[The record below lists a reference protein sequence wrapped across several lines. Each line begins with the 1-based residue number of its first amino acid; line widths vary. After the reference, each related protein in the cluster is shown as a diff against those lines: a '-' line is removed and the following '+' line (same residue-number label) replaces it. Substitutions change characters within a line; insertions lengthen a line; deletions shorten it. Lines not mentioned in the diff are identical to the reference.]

1 MAGDREVG
9 DIVKNISEDVKVLVR
24 GEVELA
30 KAELIPPAK
39 SAGIGAGM
47 FAGAGVLAL
56 YALGILLIGGALAL
70 ALVVPPW
77 AAFLIVGGIILLI
90 CGILALIGK
99 ASMNK
104 AKFSTDK
111 TVAEATATV
120 NAVKGA
126 ASRAATS
133 AKTPAISRHS
143 TKD

>member
-1 MAGDREVG
+1 MAGQREVG
-9 DIVKNISEDVKVLVR
+9 DLVKDISEDVKVMVR
-24 GEVELA
+24 GEIELA

-39 SAGIGAGM
+39 NAGIGAGM

-70 ALVVPPW
+70 ALVLPAW
-77 AAFLIVGGIILLI
+77 AAFLIVGGVMLVI

-99 ASMNK
+99 ASMSK
-104 AKFSTDK
+104 AKFSTDQ

-126 ASRAATS
+126 ASRAAS
-133 AKTPAISRHS
+133 AAKTPAISR